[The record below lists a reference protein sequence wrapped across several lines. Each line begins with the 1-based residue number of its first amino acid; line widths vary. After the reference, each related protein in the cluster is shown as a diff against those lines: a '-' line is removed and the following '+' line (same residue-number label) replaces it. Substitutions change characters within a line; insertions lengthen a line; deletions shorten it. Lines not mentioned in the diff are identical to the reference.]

1 MGDAGEDDGADDSN
15 HYAYEST
22 EDGDKSGLDE
32 ELHQDVLRGGT
43 YGMMFMIPMPPTMRE
58 MTATALKR
66 VVMVPVTLCCR
77 CIISV

>member
-43 YGMMFMIPMPPTMRE
+43 YGFADADFPRPFGDADQHDVHDPNAADNEGDDSHR
-58 MTATALKR
+58 A
-66 VVMVPVTLCCR
+66 
-77 CIISV
+77 